1 MNIGL
6 CMTYRQLIKLW
17 KILVHESLTHTFS
30 SLLCSH
36 EVFVG
41 LLTGFEEC
49 CVCVC
54 VCARARTRAL
64 IPLRFESQ
72 ELFAFN
78 GKI

>member
-1 MNIGL
+1 MKTGL
-6 CMTYRQLIKLW
+6 CMTHRQLIKLE
-17 KILVHESLTHTFS
+17 KILAHQSLTHTFS

-36 EVFVG
+36 EVSVG

-54 VCARARTRAL
+54 VCACM
-64 IPLRFESQ
+64 PLRFESQ

>member
-54 VCARARTRAL
+54 VCARARTHTL
-64 IPLRFESQ
+64 EI
-72 ELFAFN
+72 
-78 GKI
+78 